1 MFRFLKYKEILRS
14 FHFQN
19 IRKSFFWKNIRNFAG
34 FPFPKIK
41 SILVYIKSILLTKYN
56 FFKN

>member
-14 FHFQN
+14 FRFQN
-19 IRKSFFWKNIRNFAG
+19 IRKSFFCKNIRNFAG
-34 FPFPKIK
+34 FPLPKIK

-56 FFKN
+56 FF